1 MKGLDSFLYLYNFI
15 RPILDIGFLAFIL
28 YKTYKII
35 VKTNSIQIVIT
46 AIIVLIAYACAVLF
60 KLETLSWLFNL
71 LAPGLIIAFAIV
83 FQPELRKLFLR
94 LGQNHWVAPSHRSKN
109 ESIEAVL
116 TAADYLSKVKRGMLV
131 VFIRHSQMDDHIMRT
146 GTKLN
151 ADLSSNLLQTIFE
164 YDSACHDG
172 AVFIQGDK
180 IIAAGC
186 FLPLSERYDIKKSF
200 GTRHRAALG
209 LSEVTDAVILVVSEE
224 TGAISLAYDSNLYYD
239 LSAAEI
245 TRILG
250 NLLTGSSDS
259 YVKEDILDE
268 SK

>member
-1 MKGLDSFLYLYNFI
+1 
-15 RPILDIGFLAFIL
+15 
-28 YKTYKII
+28 
-35 VKTNSIQIVIT
+35 
-46 AIIVLIAYACAVLF
+46 
-60 KLETLSWLFNL
+60 
-71 LAPGLIIAFAIV
+71 
-83 FQPELRKLFLR
+83 
-94 LGQNHWVAPSHRSKN
+94 
-109 ESIEAVL
+109 
-116 TAADYLSKVKRGMLV
+116 
-131 VFIRHSQMDDHIMRT
+131 
-146 GTKLN
+146 
-151 ADLSSNLLQTIFE
+151 LLQTIFE

-250 NLLTGSSDS
+250 NLLTDTSNS
-259 YVKEDILDE
+259 YVMEDKLDE

>member
-1 MKGLDSFLYLYNFI
+1 MKGLDSFLYFYNFI

-131 VFIRHSQMDDHIMRT
+131 VFIRHSQMDDHMSS

-164 YDSACHDG
+164 YDTACHDG

-239 LSAAEI
+239 LSVAEI

>member
-1 MKGLDSFLYLYNFI
+1 MKGLDSFLYIYNFI

-46 AIIVLIAYACAVLF
+46 AIIVLIAYACAILF

-71 LAPGLIIAFAIV
+71 LAPGLSMSFAIV

-94 LGQNHWVAPSHRSKN
+94 LGQNQWVAPGSRSKGK
-109 ESIEAVL
+109 EIEPVL
-116 TAADYLSKVKRGMLV
+116 TAADFLSKKKRGMLV
-131 VFIRHSQMDDHIMRT
+131 VFIRHSKMDEYMT
-146 GTKLN
+146 SGTKLN
-151 ADLSSNLLQTIFE
+151 ADLTSNLLQTIFE
-164 YDSACHDG
+164 YDTACHDG
-172 AVFIQGDK
+172 AAFIQGEK
-180 IIAAGC
+180 VIAAGC
-186 FLPLSERYDIKKSF
+186 FLPLSERYDIKKTF

-209 LSEVTDAVILVVSEE
+209 LSEQTDAVILIVSEE

-239 LSAAEI
+239 LTVPETS
-245 TRILG
+245 RILE
-250 NLLTGSSDS
+250 NLLGVTPDS
-259 YVKEDILDE
+259 YELEEKLDE

>member
-1 MKGLDSFLYLYNFI
+1 MKGLDSFLYFYNFI

-109 ESIEAVL
+109 ESTEAVL

-131 VFIRHSQMDDHIMRT
+131 VFIRHSQMDDHMSS

-164 YDSACHDG
+164 YDTACHDG

>member
-1 MKGLDSFLYLYNFI
+1 
-15 RPILDIGFLAFIL
+15 
-28 YKTYKII
+28 
-35 VKTNSIQIVIT
+35 
-46 AIIVLIAYACAVLF
+46 
-60 KLETLSWLFNL
+60 
-71 LAPGLIIAFAIV
+71 
-83 FQPELRKLFLR
+83 
-94 LGQNHWVAPSHRSKN
+94 
-109 ESIEAVL
+109 
-116 TAADYLSKVKRGMLV
+116 
-131 VFIRHSQMDDHIMRT
+131 MDDHMSS

-164 YDSACHDG
+164 YDTACHDG

>member
-1 MKGLDSFLYLYNFI
+1 MEWYQY
-15 RPILDIGFLAFIL
+15 
-28 YKTYKII
+28 
-35 VKTNSIQIVIT
+35 VIVI
-46 AIIVLIAYACAVLF
+46 AIL
-60 KLETLSWLFNL
+60 
-71 LAPGLIIAFAIV
+71 LIIAFAIV

-131 VFIRHSQMDDHIMRT
+131 VFIRHSQMDDHMSS

-164 YDSACHDG
+164 YDTACHDG

>member
-1 MKGLDSFLYLYNFI
+1 M
-15 RPILDIGFLAFIL
+15 
-28 YKTYKII
+28 
-35 VKTNSIQIVIT
+35 
-46 AIIVLIAYACAVLF
+46 
-60 KLETLSWLFNL
+60 
-71 LAPGLIIAFAIV
+71 APGLIIAFAIV

-109 ESIEAVL
+109 ESIDAVL

-131 VFIRHSQMDDHIMRT
+131 VFIRHSQMDDHMSS

-164 YDSACHDG
+164 YDTACHDG

>member
-1 MKGLDSFLYLYNFI
+1 MKGLDSFLYFYNFI
-15 RPILDIGFLAFIL
+15 RPILDIGFLVFIL

-109 ESIEAVL
+109 ESIDAVL

-131 VFIRHSQMDDHIMRT
+131 VFIRHSQMDDHMSS

-164 YDSACHDG
+164 YDTACHDG

>member
-1 MKGLDSFLYLYNFI
+1 MKGLDSFLYFYNFI

-109 ESIEAVL
+109 ESIDAVL

-131 VFIRHSQMDDHIMRT
+131 VFIRHSQMDDHMSS

-164 YDSACHDG
+164 YDTACHDG

>member
-1 MKGLDSFLYLYNFI
+1 MKGLDSFLYFYNFI

-109 ESIEAVL
+109 ESIDAVL
-116 TAADYLSKVKRGMLV
+116 TAADYLSKV
-131 VFIRHSQMDDHIMRT
+131 
-146 GTKLN
+146 
-151 ADLSSNLLQTIFE
+151 
-164 YDSACHDG
+164 
-172 AVFIQGDK
+172 
-180 IIAAGC
+180 
-186 FLPLSERYDIKKSF
+186 
-200 GTRHRAALG
+200 
-209 LSEVTDAVILVVSEE
+209 
-224 TGAISLAYDSNLYYD
+224 
-239 LSAAEI
+239 
-245 TRILG
+245 
-250 NLLTGSSDS
+250 
-259 YVKEDILDE
+259 
-268 SK
+268 

>member
-1 MKGLDSFLYLYNFI
+1 MKGLDSFLYFYNFI

-131 VFIRHSQMDDHIMRT
+131 VFIRHSQMDDHMRA